1 MNEAYIKTKHS
12 INAQP
17 SVDVDKKHK
26 QYNFK
31 IQTTENAFKSG
42 LKDGIPIGLG
52 YLAVSFSLGIMAR
65 RVGLTPFQG
74 FLTSLLCNASAGEY
88 AGFTII
94 GAAASYLEMAIAIL
108 IANARYLLMSCS
120 MSQRMEPGLSL
131 RHRLIMAFDITDEVF
146 AISIAR
152 PGWLNPY
159 YTYGAM
165 VTTMPFWALGT
176 ALGVIAG
183 NMMPERLVS
192 TFSVALYGMF
202 LAVIIPPAKKDKV
215 IAGIITV
222 CFAVSYASSY
232 IPFIK
237 DMSDGTK
244 TIIFTVVIS
253 ALAALIFPKKLN
265 EEGER

>member
-1 MNEAYIKTKHS
+1 MYNQKNHL
-12 INAQP
+12 
-17 SVDVDKKHK
+17 DKR
-26 QYNFK
+26 
-31 IQTTENAFKSG
+31 IQTTGNAFKSG
-42 LKDGIPIGLG
+42 MKDGIPIGLG

-65 RVGLTPFQG
+65 KVGLTPFQG
-74 FLTSLLCNASAGEY
+74 FLVSLLCNASAGEY

-94 GAAASYLEMAIAIL
+94 AAGASYLEMALAIF

-120 MSQRMEPGLSL
+120 MSQRMEPGLPL

-165 VTTMPFWALGT
+165 VTTMPCWAIGT

-183 NMMPERLVS
+183 NLMPLRLVS
-192 TFSVALYGMF
+192 AFSVALYGMF
-202 LAVIIPPAKKDKV
+202 LAVIIPQAKRDKI
-215 IAGIITV
+215 IAGVIVV
-222 CFAVSYASSY
+222 CFAVSYAGTY

-237 DMSDGTK
+237 DLSDGTK
-244 TIIFTVVIS
+244 TIIFTVAIS
-253 ALAALIFPKKLN
+253 AIAAILFPRN
-265 EEGER
+265 EADKEEA